1 MIQVKDLCFSY
12 GRTPVLERVSFQV
25 EPGTCTAVL
34 GNNGAG
40 KSTLITCMNRVR
52 TPAGGCVLVDG
63 RDVLRLRRDQAA
75 RLVSYVA
82 QKSELG
88 HVTVYD
94 TVLLGRRPYLH
105 WNLTEQDHALVR
117 QALERLDLSAY
128 ALRYLDELSGGELQ
142 KVMLARALVQ
152 EPRLLLLDE
161 PTSSL
166 DPKNQHEVLALV
178 RQVARERQIAV
189 LVILHDLNLA
199 LRYCDQ
205 FLFLKEGR
213 IFAQGGREVMNP
225 ETIRAVYGMQV
236 HVRTVDNVP
245 VVIPCA

>member
-12 GRTPVLERVSFQV
+12 GGTPVLERVSFQA

-94 TVLLGRRPYLH
+94 TVLLGRRPYFH
-105 WNLTEQDHALVR
+105 WNLTEQDHAMVR
-117 QALERLDLSAY
+117 QALERLDLTAY

-178 RQVARERQIAV
+178 HQVAKERQIAV

-199 LRYCDQ
+199 LRYCGQ
-205 FLFLKEGR
+205 FLFLKGGR
-213 IFAQGGREVMNP
+213 IFAQGGLEVMNP

-236 HVRTVDNVP
+236 HVYTVDNVP
-245 VVIPCA
+245 VVVPCA

>member
-12 GRTPVLERVSFQV
+12 GRTPVLERVSFQA

-63 RDVLRLRRDQAA
+63 RDVLGLRRDQAA
-75 RLVSYVA
+75 RLVAYGA

-94 TVLLGRRPYLH
+94 AVLLGRRPYLR
-105 WNLTEQDHALVR
+105 WNLTEQDHAMVR
-117 QALERLDLSAY
+117 KALERLDLISY

-178 RQVARERQIAV
+178 RQVAKERQIAV

-199 LRYCDQ
+199 LRYCNQ

-225 ETIRAVYGMQV
+225 ETIQAVYGMQV
-236 HVRTVDNVP
+236 HVCTVDNVP